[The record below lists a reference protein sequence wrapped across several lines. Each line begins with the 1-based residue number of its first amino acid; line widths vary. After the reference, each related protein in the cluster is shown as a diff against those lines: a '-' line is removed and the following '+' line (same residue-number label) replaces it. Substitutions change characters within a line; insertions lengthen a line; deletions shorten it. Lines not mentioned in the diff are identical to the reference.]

1 MLNEI
6 ANKIEAIEDFPKKG
20 ITFRHIGPLLA
31 DHRLF
36 STTIKLMAK
45 LLKDSGLKDIDY
57 IAGMES
63 RGFLFTPLAI
73 ELGCGFVM
81 LRKPNKLPNTVSFT
95 YEKEYG
101 TDTLTI
107 EKDSLP
113 PGAKVLIVDDLIAT
127 GGTIYAGGE
136 LIKKVGAQ
144 TVGAIAPIRLTG
156 LKLNENLKDFPVLSL
171 LDFPANS

>member
-6 ANKIEAIEDFPKKG
+6 ANKIEAIENFPKKG

-31 DHRLF
+31 DHKLF
-36 STTIKLMAK
+36 SATIKLMAK
-45 LLKDSGLKDIDY
+45 LLRDSGLKDIDY

-63 RGFLFTPLAI
+63 RGFLFIPLAL
-73 ELGCGFVM
+73 EMGCGFVM
-81 LRKPNKLPNTVSFT
+81 LRKPNKLPNTVSLT

-107 EKDSLP
+107 EENSLP

-127 GGTIYAGGE
+127 GGTIYAGRE
-136 LIKKVGAQ
+136 LIKMIGAEP
-144 TVGAIAPIRLTG
+144 VGAIAPIRLTG
-156 LKLNENLKDFPVLSL
+156 LKLNENLGDFPILSL
-171 LDFPANS
+171 MDFEA

>member
-6 ANKIEAIEDFPKKG
+6 ANKIKAIKDFPKKG
-20 ITFRHIGPLLA
+20 ITFRHIGPLLG
-31 DHRLF
+31 DPKLF
-36 STTIKLMAK
+36 SATICIMTKMIKESNLGK
-45 LLKDSGLKDIDY
+45 IDY

-63 RGFLFTPLAI
+63 RGFLFTSLA
-73 ELGCGFVM
+73 LQLNCGFVM

-107 EKDSLP
+107 EENSLP

-127 GGTIYAGGE
+127 GGTIYAGRE
-136 LIKKVGAQ
+136 LIKMVGAEP
-144 TVGAIAPIRLTG
+144 VGAIAPIRLTG
-156 LKLNENLKDFPVLSL
+156 LKLNDNLGDFPILSL
-171 LDFPANS
+171 MDFEA